1 MRFPDPS
8 KLREYHLMARRHV
21 GAGCAVLTALG
32 SLVLMSPSPATATA
46 PSVPPAEGPSA
57 TRTLGADRP
66 SAEVLHALGRD
77 LGLTP
82 AEARQ
87 RLSNEAEAGTRAG
100 RLHNALGSRF
110 AGAWVHGK
118 TSAGLTVAT
127 TDKADVA
134 AIEAGG
140 ADAKVV
146 KVALADLRSAKQK
159 LDTAATAAEATRGR
173 RTPVRYVDVV
183 NNRVTVQAT
192 SKAAADDLIKA
203 AKVDRRRV
211 SVTVSKDLPRALY
224 DITGGD
230 AYYINDEA
238 RCSVGFSVTKGEQQ
252 GFVSAGHCGNAGDT
266 TTGYN
271 QVDQGTFQNSVFPG
285 HDYSWVATDDD
296 WTATSHVKGEGGATV
311 TVSGSVQALVGAS
324 VCRSGSTTGWHCG
337 TIQQHDTSVTYPEG
351 TVTGVT
357 RTTVCAEPGDSGG
370 PYISGSQAQGVTSG
384 GSGDCTR
391 GGTTYYQ
398 PVNPALSAFGLT
410 LVTDTATTQT
420 PGTTPEPESGTW
432 AAGAVYDVGAQVTYG
447 GVTYVC
453 LQPHQAQGAW
463 QPAATPAL
471 WQKV

>member
-1 MRFPDPS
+1 
-8 KLREYHLMARRHV
+8 MARRHV
-21 GAGCAVLTALG
+21 GAGCAVLTVLG
-32 SLVLMSPSPATATA
+32 SLVLANPSQATATA
-46 PSVPPAEGPSA
+46 SSVPSADGPSA
-57 TRTLGADRP
+57 ARTLGADRP
-66 SAEVLHALGRD
+66 SAEVLHALRRD
-77 LGLTP
+77 LGLT
-82 AEARQ
+82 AAQARQ
-87 RLSNEAEAGTRAG
+87 RLTNEAEAGTRAG
-100 RLHNALGSRF
+100 RLHNALGTRF

-146 KVALADLRSAKQK
+146 KVALADLRSVKTK
-159 LDTAATAAEATRGR
+159 LDKAAAVTKGR
-173 RTPVRYVDVV
+173 QTPVRYVDIR

-192 SKAAADDLIKA
+192 SRAAADALLKA
-203 AKVDRRRV
+203 ARVDRTRV
-211 SVTVSKDLPRALY
+211 AVKVSKDQPRALY

-238 RCSVGFSVTKGEQQ
+238 RCSVGFSVAKGEQQ
-252 GFVSAGHCGNAGDT
+252 GFVSAGHCGSKGDT

-271 QVDQGTFQNSVFPG
+271 QVAQGTFQDSVFPG
-285 HDYSWVATDDD
+285 HDYSWVATNDD
-296 WTATSHVKGEGGATV
+296 WTATPHVKGEGGADV
-311 TVSGSVQALVGAS
+311 TVSGSVEALVGAS

-337 TIQQHDTSVTYPEG
+337 TIEEHDTSVTYPEG
-351 TVTGVT
+351 TVDGVT

-370 PYISGSQAQGVTSG
+370 PYLSGSQAQGVTSG
-384 GSGDCTR
+384 GSGDCTS

-410 LVTDTATTQT
+410 LTTDTATTET
-420 PGTTPEPESGTW
+420 PGTTPEPQSGTW
-432 AAGAVYDVGAQVTYG
+432 AAGAVYDVGAKVTYG

-463 QPAATPAL
+463 QPATTPAL

>member
-1 MRFPDPS
+1 
-8 KLREYHLMARRHV
+8 MARRHV
-21 GAGCAVLTALG
+21 GAGCAVLTVLG
-32 SLVLMSPSPATATA
+32 SLVLANPSQATATA
-46 PSVPPAEGPSA
+46 SSVPSADGPSA
-57 TRTLGADRP
+57 ARTLGADRP
-66 SAEVLHALGRD
+66 SAEVLHALRRD
-77 LGLTP
+77 LGLT
-82 AEARQ
+82 AAQARQ
-87 RLSNEAEAGTRAG
+87 RLTNEAEAGTRAG
-100 RLHNALGSRF
+100 RLHNALGTRF

-146 KVALADLRSAKQK
+146 KVALADLRSVKTK
-159 LDTAATAAEATRGR
+159 LDKAAAATKGR
-173 RTPVRYVDVV
+173 QTPVRYVDIR

-192 SKAAADDLIKA
+192 SRAAADALLKA
-203 AKVDRRRV
+203 ARVDRTRV
-211 SVTVSKDLPRALY
+211 AVKVSKDQPRALY

-252 GFVSAGHCGNAGDT
+252 GFVSAGHCGSKGDT

-271 QVDQGTFQNSVFPG
+271 QVAQGTFQDSVFPG
-285 HDYSWVATDDD
+285 HDYSWVATNDD
-296 WTATSHVKGEGGATV
+296 WTATPHVKGEGGADV
-311 TVSGSVQALVGAS
+311 TVSGSVEALVGAS

-337 TIQQHDTSVTYPEG
+337 TIEEHDTSVTYPEG
-351 TVTGVT
+351 TVDGVT

-370 PYISGSQAQGVTSG
+370 PYVSGSQAQGVTSG
-384 GSGDCTR
+384 GSGDCTS

-410 LVTDTATTQT
+410 LTTDTATTET
-420 PGTTPEPESGTW
+420 PGTTPEPQSGTW
-432 AAGAVYDVGAQVTYG
+432 AAGAVYDVGAKVTYG

-463 QPAATPAL
+463 QPATTPAL

>member
-1 MRFPDPS
+1 
-8 KLREYHLMARRHV
+8 MARRHV
-21 GAGCAVLTALG
+21 GAGCAVLTVLG
-32 SLVLMSPSPATATA
+32 SLVLANPSQATATA
-46 PSVPPAEGPSA
+46 SSVPPADGPSA
-57 TRTLGADRP
+57 ARTLGADRP
-66 SAEVLHALGRD
+66 SAEVLHALRRD
-77 LGLTP
+77 LGLT
-82 AEARQ
+82 AAQARQ
-87 RLSNEAEAGTRAG
+87 RLTNEAEAGTRAG
-100 RLHNALGSRF
+100 RLHNALGTRF

-146 KVALADLRSAKQK
+146 KVALADLRSVKTK
-159 LDTAATAAEATRGR
+159 LDKAAAVTKGR
-173 RTPVRYVDVV
+173 QTPVRYVDIR

-192 SKAAADDLIKA
+192 SRAAADALVKA
-203 AKVDRRRV
+203 ARVDRTRV
-211 SVTVSKDLPRALY
+211 AVKVSKDQPRALY

-238 RCSVGFSVTKGEQQ
+238 RCSVGFSVAKGEQQ
-252 GFVSAGHCGNAGDT
+252 GFVSAGHCGSKGDT

-271 QVDQGTFQNSVFPG
+271 QVAQGTFQDSVFPG
-285 HDYSWVATDDD
+285 HDYSWVATNDD
-296 WTATSHVKGEGGATV
+296 WTATPHVKGEGGADV
-311 TVSGSVQALVGAS
+311 TVSGSVEALVGAS

-337 TIQQHDTSVTYPEG
+337 TIEEHDTSVTYPEG
-351 TVTGVT
+351 TVDGVT

-370 PYISGSQAQGVTSG
+370 PYVSGSQAQGVTSG
-384 GSGDCTR
+384 GSGDCTS

-410 LVTDTATTQT
+410 LTTDTATTET
-420 PGTTPEPESGTW
+420 PGTTPEPQSGTW
-432 AAGAVYDVGAQVTYG
+432 AAGAVYDVGAKVTYG

-463 QPAATPAL
+463 QPATTPAL

>member
-1 MRFPDPS
+1 
-8 KLREYHLMARRHV
+8 MARRHV
-21 GAGCAVLTALG
+21 GAGCAVLTVLG
-32 SLVLMSPSPATATA
+32 SLVLASPSGAAATAS
-46 PSVPPAEGPSA
+46 SVPPADGPSA

-66 SAEVLHALGRD
+66 SAEVLHALRRD
-77 LGLTP
+77 LGLTA

-87 RLSNEAEAGTRAG
+87 RLENEAEAGTRAG
-100 RLHNALGSRF
+100 RLRNALGDRF
-110 AGAWVHGK
+110 AGAWVHGR

-127 TDKADVA
+127 TDRADVA

-146 KVALADLRSAKQK
+146 KVKLADLRGVKQA
-159 LDTAATAAEATRGR
+159 LDRAATATRGR
-173 RTPVRYVDVV
+173 RAPVRYVDIV

-192 SKAAADDLIKA
+192 SRAAADELMKA
-203 AKVDRRRV
+203 AEVDRDRV
-211 SVTVSKDLPRALY
+211 AVTVSKELPRTLY
-224 DITGGD
+224 DIVGGD
-230 AYYINDEA
+230 AYYINDAA
-238 RCSVGFSVTKGEQQ
+238 RCSVGFSVTRDAQQ

-271 QVDQGTFQNSVFPG
+271 QVDQGTFQDSVFPG

-296 WTATSHVKGEGGATV
+296 WTATPYVRGAGGANV
-311 TVSGSVQALVGAS
+311 TVSGSVEALVGSS

-337 TIQQHDTSVTYPEG
+337 TIQQHDTSVTYPQG
-351 TVTGVT
+351 TVDGVT

-370 PYISGSQAQGVTSG
+370 PFVSGSQAQGVTSG
-384 GSGDCTR
+384 GSGDCTS

-410 LVTDTATTQT
+410 LTTDTAAEA
-420 PGTTPEPESGTW
+420 PGTAPEPQSGTW
-432 AAGAVYDVGAQVTYG
+432 AAGTVYDVGAEVTYG

-453 LQPHQAQGAW
+453 LQTHQAQGAW
-463 QPAATPAL
+463 QPATTPAL

>member
-1 MRFPDPS
+1 
-8 KLREYHLMARRHV
+8 MARRHV
-21 GAGCAVLTALG
+21 GAGCAVLTVLG
-32 SLVLMSPSPATATA
+32 SLVLANPSQATATA
-46 PSVPPAEGPSA
+46 SSVPPADGPSA
-57 TRTLGADRP
+57 ARTLGADRP
-66 SAEVLHALGRD
+66 SAEVLHALRRD
-77 LGLTP
+77 LGLT
-82 AEARQ
+82 AAQARQ
-87 RLSNEAEAGTRAG
+87 RLTNEAEAGTRAG
-100 RLHNALGSRF
+100 RLHNALGTRF

-146 KVALADLRSAKQK
+146 KVALADLRSVKTK
-159 LDTAATAAEATRGR
+159 LDKAAAVTKGR
-173 RTPVRYVDVV
+173 QTPVRYVDIR

-192 SKAAADDLIKA
+192 SRAAADALLKA
-203 AKVDRRRV
+203 ARVDRTRV
-211 SVTVSKDLPRALY
+211 AVKVSKDQPRALY

-252 GFVSAGHCGNAGDT
+252 GFVSAGHCGSKGDT

-271 QVDQGTFQNSVFPG
+271 QVAQGTFQDSVFPG
-285 HDYSWVATDDD
+285 HDYSWVATNDD
-296 WTATSHVKGEGGATV
+296 WTATPHVKGEGGADV
-311 TVSGSVQALVGAS
+311 TVSGSVEALVGAS

-337 TIQQHDTSVTYPEG
+337 TIEEHDTSVTYPEG
-351 TVTGVT
+351 TVDGVT

-370 PYISGSQAQGVTSG
+370 PYVSGSQAQGVTSG
-384 GSGDCTR
+384 GSGDCTS

-410 LVTDTATTQT
+410 LTTDTATTET
-420 PGTTPEPESGTW
+420 PGTTPEPQSGTW
-432 AAGAVYDVGAQVTYG
+432 AAGAVYDVGAKVTYG

-463 QPAATPAL
+463 QPATTPAL